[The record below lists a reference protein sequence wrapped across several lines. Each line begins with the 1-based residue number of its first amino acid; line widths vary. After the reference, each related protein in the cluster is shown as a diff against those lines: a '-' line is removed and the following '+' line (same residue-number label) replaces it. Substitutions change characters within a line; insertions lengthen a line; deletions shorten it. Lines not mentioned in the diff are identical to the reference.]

1 MILLWHNLAFA
12 CLRFIRTVGRNFARK
27 LYVIISTTSKQRSL
41 YTCLHWGGWGGP
53 GSANRASFGLARSKS
68 TFIGFLG
75 GVELTFFRVNLDN
88 CKYPTRPA
96 LVH

>member
-1 MILLWHNLAFA
+1 M
-12 CLRFIRTVGRNFARK
+12 FIRTVGSNFARK
-27 LYVIISTTSKQRSL
+27 LYVINSTTSKQRSL

-53 GSANRASFGLARSKS
+53 GFANRASFGLARSKS

-88 CKYPTRPA
+88 
-96 LVH
+96 LFVV